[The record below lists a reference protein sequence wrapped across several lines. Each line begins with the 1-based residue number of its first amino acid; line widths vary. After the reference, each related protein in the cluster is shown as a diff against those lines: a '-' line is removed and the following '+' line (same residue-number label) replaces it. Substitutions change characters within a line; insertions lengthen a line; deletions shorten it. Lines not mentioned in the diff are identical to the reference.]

1 MSVYLLLPYMG
12 FTASATVPR
21 TFDSD
26 TESALIAQGRAVAV
40 TAGAAT
46 IASRTD
52 GPHVVG
58 SQGGNEALVAQVGY
72 GTATYPQ
79 GPLRLMA
86 GGMSMGSAALTGFE
100 TNGVA
105 QTAGTYNMVDINPWY
120 RNTWTGVAVLQ
131 GTTVG
136 TNFLRAAVWGT
147 SGAYLA
153 SSPAAGVVTSG
164 ASTFLLLPFTYPTAL
179 IPGRYIIGI
188 QADGA
193 TDTVRHMLSA
203 NGSMPSTATLAGTFG
218 TDVTTL
224 TTIPSTFTTAQ
235 APICYLYT

>member
-12 FTASATVPR
+12 YTASATVPR

-40 TAGAAT
+40 SAGAAT

-52 GPHVVG
+52 GPVAPA
-58 SQGGNEALVAQVGY
+58 SQGGNIARVDQAGY
-72 GTATYPQ
+72 STPTYYQ

-86 GGMSMGSAALTGFE
+86 GGMTMGSAALTGYE

-105 QTAGTYNMVDINPWY
+105 QVAGTFNYEDIFVSY
-120 RNTWTGVAVLQ
+120 LNTWTGLAVLQ

-136 TNFLRAAVWGT
+136 TNYLRSAVWGT
-147 SGAYLA
+147 NGALLA
-153 SSPAAGVVTSG
+153 SSPAAGVITAG
-164 ASTFLLLPFTYPTAL
+164 ASTFLLLPFTYPTEL
-179 IPGRYIIGI
+179 IPGRYVVGV

-193 TDTVRHMLSA
+193 TDTIRHILSA
-203 NGSMPSTATLAGTFG
+203 NGSIPSTGTQTGTFG
-218 TDVTTL
+218 TDISTL
-224 TTIPSTFTTAQ
+224 TTIPVTFTTAQ